1 LIEFFVLGLM
11 QGLLE
16 WLPVSSSG
24 QVFLTM
30 TNILGI
36 NPLLAFEYSFFL
48 HLSTFISPIIFFF
61 SYIKRYFFL
70 GSKLFWALLITTI
83 SSLIVAAPLYFVF
96 IDFIEG
102 YNLEYINFFLGVF
115 LIVTG
120 FILLK
125 TKRVIK
131 EKYIDE
137 LVAGKKT
144 LIIAGLF
151 QGISVL
157 PGISRSAIT
166 ISVLSLLGFKPD
178 SAVRFSFL
186 MSVPVTLIAGLF
198 GALELFRNNVVM
210 DTGSALTAFFSAII
224 FGLIGIYIMFSLSRK
239 ISKNIGMFLIFL
251 GGLIIVIESVG
262 FLR

>member
-1 LIEFFVLGLM
+1 MIEFFLLGLM

-24 QVFLTM
+24 QVFLAM

-61 SYIKRYFFL
+61 NYLKRYFFI

-83 SSLIVAAPLYFVF
+83 SSLLVAVPIYFVF

-102 YNLEYINFFLGVF
+102 YNLEYINVFLGVF
-115 LIVTG
+115 LIFTG
-120 FILLK
+120 FTLLK
-125 TKRVIK
+125 SKHENRK
-131 EKYIDE
+131 KFLDE
-137 LVAGKKT
+137 LIASKKVF
-144 LIIAGLF
+144 IIAGLF
-151 QGISVL
+151 QGLSVL

-186 MSVPVTLIAGLF
+186 MSVPVTLIAGLY
-198 GALELFRNNVVM
+198 GALEIFRNNVTV
-210 DTGSALTAFFSAII
+210 SASHALVSFFSAII
-224 FGLIGIYIMFSLSRK
+224 FGLIGIYIMYSISRK
-239 ISKNIGMFLIFL
+239 ISKNIGLFLIFL
-251 GGLIIVIESVG
+251 GSLIIVIEGIS
-262 FLR
+262 FFR